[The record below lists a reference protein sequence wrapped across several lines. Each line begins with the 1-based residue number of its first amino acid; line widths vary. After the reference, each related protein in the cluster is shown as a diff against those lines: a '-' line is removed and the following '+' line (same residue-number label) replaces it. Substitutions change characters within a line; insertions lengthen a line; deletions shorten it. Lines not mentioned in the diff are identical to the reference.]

1 MRQEAALLKDLKKT
15 EKIERNQDSV
25 AESSESDEAPETE
38 AETSTRE
45 APVKVQQCRFSAMS
59 LGTTPSTPCGGQVS
73 CRSPPGL
80 SRQAMRELRD
90 AFGQAQTITSK
101 SWGSHAGAALVI
113 DPAGK
118 PVTPPALRRSTLS
131 AAGQSTRMGQNK
143 LDVANQKAHHA
154 PR

>member
-15 EKIERNQDSV
+15 EKSEGNQDPV
-25 AESSESDEAPETE
+25 AESSESDQASETE
-38 AETSTRE
+38 AETSTQE
-45 APVKVQQCRFSAMS
+45 ASVKVQQCRFSAMS
-59 LGTTPSTPCGGQVS
+59 LGTTPSTPSGGQVS

-90 AFGQAQTITSK
+90 AFGQAK

-118 PVTPPALRRSTLS
+118 PVTPPALRRSALS
-131 AAGQSTRMGQNK
+131 AAGQSTRMGQDK
-143 LDVANQKAHHA
+143 LDVVEQKAHHA

>member
-15 EKIERNQDSV
+15 EKSEKIQDSV
-25 AESSESDEAPETE
+25 AESSESDQTCETE
-38 AETSTRE
+38 AETSTDE
-45 APVKVQQCRFSAMS
+45 SSVKVQQCRFSAMS
-59 LGTTPSTPCGGQVS
+59 LGTTPSTPSGGQVS

-101 SWGSHAGAALVI
+101 SWRSQAGAALVI

-118 PVTPPALRRSTLS
+118 PATPPALRRSTLS
-131 AAGQSTRMGQNK
+131 AAGQSTRMAQDK
-143 LDVANQKAHHA
+143 LDMAEQNAHA